1 MLKKLI
7 IGFTPTCREK
17 DHQKITLSHKMVR
30 VTFNNN
36 NKKAI
41 EFMNAN
47 FNKAQIYYGDIL
59 IKLKYI

>member
-1 MLKKLI
+1 
-7 IGFTPTCREK
+7 
-17 DHQKITLSHKMVR
+17 MVR